1 MVYVATERRVFL
13 FGPQHEKD
21 DGCNWCLIFGQSTD
35 GLKLIQEH
43 PLQAMSSRTLLMR
56 ILDLDEERGLL
67 MAQPI
72 DHEDSRRD
80 EWFLIDLNTGG
91 CKNLG
96 RFSSRDF
103 GFVLKA
109 EPFGNSVS

>member
-1 MVYVATERRVFL
+1 MTWYVFYVFSTEKRVFL

-21 DGCNWCLIFGQSTD
+21 DGCNWCL
-35 GLKLIQEH
+35 LV
-43 PLQAMSSRTLLMR
+43 
-56 ILDLDEERGLL
+56 
-67 MAQPI
+67 AQRI

-96 RFSSRDF
+96 RFSSCDF